1 MLEQLLQ
8 SPIFIVFAF
17 LTITGV
23 ASTLAHY
30 WYKVKRV
37 EMETSLKHAM
47 LERGMSAD
55 DVQKVMEAASH
66 RSGRCDDA
74 KRAEKADRLPR

>member
-1 MLEQLLQ
+1 M
-8 SPIFIVFAF
+8 FIVFAF

-30 WYKVKRV
+30 WYKVKRA
-37 EMETSLKHAM
+37 EMETGLKHAM

-55 DVQKVMEAASH
+55 DIQKVLEAASN
-66 RSGRCDDA
+66 RSGRCHDA
-74 KRAEKADRLPR
+74 ERVEKADRPSR